1 VEDLNFRAHDSGTVN
16 PTGRLLG
23 TTTGFASIS
32 PSGPDGAYVF
42 TPNTTYVGSLEI
54 MRISAT
60 EVRVTGTLGTATHF
74 VTDIFDS
81 TDIGL
86 LAFWANSNTFGSSS
100 TPNTPD
106 NGIDFTNVTIE
117 YIPVPEPGSLSL
129 LAVGSLLL
137 VRRTG
142 RGAALA
148 TQADARWR
156 QA

>member
-1 VEDLNFRAHDSGTVN
+1 MLDMDVGTGAEDLSFRKHDSGTVN

-23 TTTGFASIS
+23 TTTGFTQLS
-32 PSGPDGAYVF
+32 PTGPDGAYSF
-42 TPNTTYVGSLEI
+42 APNTTYVGSFEI

-60 EVRVTGTLGTATHF
+60 EVRLTGTLGTATHSA
-74 VTDIFDS
+74 TDTFDS

-86 LAFWANSNTFGSSS
+86 LGFWANSNLFGSSS
-100 TPNTPD
+100 VPNEPN

-117 YIPVPEPGSLSL
+117 LIAVPEPTSLTL

-142 RGAALA
+142 RRAA
-148 TQADARWR
+148 
-156 QA
+156 